1 MSNDIFRCKG
11 VPTPE
16 DMQSINFQMR
26 AELTSGSLQQLD
38 YGGGIWN
45 LVISET
51 WIMEREPLKFYSC
64 LLELI
69 SEKRET
75 KYFVAET

>member
-1 MSNDIFRCKG
+1 
-11 VPTPE
+11 
-16 DMQSINFQMR
+16 MR
-26 AELTSGSLQQLD
+26 TKLTSGSLQQVD
-38 YGGGIWN
+38 HGGGIWN

-75 KYFVAET
+75 KYCIAET